1 MNRTHSDQIAR
12 YVTDLQALKNDDR
25 LRGLKPRAGIDF
37 ASNDYLALASA
48 PRMRKAVSA
57 AIEAGTPIGAGGSR
71 LLRGNCEEHESL
83 EAEAARFFG
92 TETALFFGGGY
103 VANFAVLTTLPQRG
117 DLIVLDS
124 LVHASIHEGARAGR
138 AEFRI
143 STHNDPDSVENTVRD
158 WRAKGG
164 TGRVWIVAESLYSMD
179 GDFAPL
185 KDLIA
190 IAERYDAFLMV
201 DEAHATG
208 VYGEQGRG
216 LAAPYEGRENLLVV
230 HTCGK
235 ALGAAGALVTASGVL
250 RDFMMNRC
258 RPFIF
263 ATAPSPLMAVAVR
276 EALSIL
282 QEEPER
288 QQRLARLVAFTHRE
302 ILVRGRSS
310 SSNSQIVP
318 YIVGDNARAMRL
330 ASRLQARGFDIRG
343 IRPPTVPAGTARL
356 RISLT
361 LNVTEDDVSEML
373 DALVEETWGDC
384 SESADRGDRHRYR
397 NRKDGLFRRTRR
409 SPGRELLEADPG
421 RPRRRDR

>member
-1 MNRTHSDQIAR
+1 MRPIHAAKVGD
-12 YVTDLQALKNDDR
+12 YVAALHALKEDDR

-37 ASNDYLALASA
+37 VSNDYLALASA
-48 PRMRKAVSA
+48 PRMKQAVSA
-57 AIEAGTPIGAGGSR
+57 ALEAGTPIGAGGSR

-92 TETALFFGGGY
+92 ADTALFFGSGY

-117 DLIVLDS
+117 DLLVLDS

-138 AEFRI
+138 PEFRL
-143 STHNDPDSVENTVRD
+143 SAHNDPQSVENTIRD
-158 WRAKGG
+158 WRANGG
-164 TGRVWIVAESLYSMD
+164 TGRVWIVVESLYSMD

-185 KDLIA
+185 EDLVA
-190 IAERYDAFLMV
+190 IADRYDAFLMV

-216 LAAPYEGRENLLVV
+216 LTAPYEGRENLLVV

-235 ALGAAGALVTASGVL
+235 ALGAAGALVTASAVL
-250 RDFMMNRC
+250 RDFMVNRC

-276 EALSIL
+276 EALLIL

-288 QQRLARLVAFTHRE
+288 QQRLANLVAFTHRE
-302 ILVRGRSS
+302 IVVRGRSS
-310 SSNSQIVP
+310 PSNSQIVP

-330 ASRLQARGFDIRG
+330 ASALQARGFDIRG

-361 LNVTEDDVSEML
+361 LNVREDDVCEML
-373 DALVEETWGDC
+373 DALVEETWGD
-384 SESADRGDRHRYR
+384 SG
-397 NRKDGLFRRTRR
+397 
-409 SPGRELLEADPG
+409 
-421 RPRRRDR
+421 

>member
-1 MNRTHSDQIAR
+1 MNSIQRAKVGD
-12 YVTDLQALKNDDR
+12 YVAALHALREDNR

-48 PRMRKAVSA
+48 PRMKKAVSA
-57 AIEAGTPIGAGGSR
+57 ALEVGTPIGAGGSR
-71 LLRGNCEEHESL
+71 LLRGNCEEHETL
-83 EAEAARFFG
+83 EKEAAQFFG
-92 TETALFFGGGY
+92 AETALFFGGGY

-117 DLIVLDS
+117 DLLVLDS

-143 STHNDPDSVENTVRD
+143 SAHNDPQSIEDTIRD
-158 WRAKGG
+158 WRAGG
-164 TGRVWIVAESLYSMD
+164 GAGRVWIVAESLYSMD

-185 KDLIA
+185 EGLVA
-190 IAERYDAFLMV
+190 IADRYDAFLMV

-216 LAAPYEGRENLLVV
+216 LTAPYEGRENLLVV

-250 RDFMMNRC
+250 REFMVNRC

-276 EALSIL
+276 EALFIL

-288 QQRLARLVAFTHRE
+288 QQRLAKLVAFTHRE
-302 ILVRGRSS
+302 MGLRGWRSPS
-310 SSNSQIVP
+310 VSQIVP
-318 YIVGDNARAMRL
+318 YIVGDKARAMRL
-330 ASRLQARGFDIRG
+330 ASALQARGFDIRG

-361 LNVTEDDVSEML
+361 LNVGEDDVRAML
-373 DALVEETWGDC
+373 DALFEET
-384 SESADRGDRHRYR
+384 RGE
-397 NRKDGLFRRTRR
+397 TR
-409 SPGRELLEADPG
+409 
-421 RPRRRDR
+421 